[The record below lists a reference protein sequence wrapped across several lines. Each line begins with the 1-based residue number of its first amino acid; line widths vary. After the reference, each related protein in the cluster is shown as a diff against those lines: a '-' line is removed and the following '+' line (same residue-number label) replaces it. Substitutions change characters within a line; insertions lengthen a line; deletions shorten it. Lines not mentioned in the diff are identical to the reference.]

1 MYRAEANTPRPH
13 ASQTQ
18 KISYCPP
25 YGHTTFVN
33 FFPIIHLRRENDA
46 GWGRVPT
53 IRDEQ
58 AEVILTLASPS
69 VKKIEDKNPPMTA
82 RALEKACSSARN
94 RHSNTGT
101 LL

>member
-13 ASQTQ
+13 ANQSQ

-25 YGHTTFVN
+25 YGHTTFIN

-58 AEVILTLASPS
+58 AEVILTLASSS
-69 VKKIEDKNPPMTA
+69 VKKIEDKNLPMTA
-82 RALEKACSSARN
+82 RAAEKPARPGKN
-94 RHSNTGT
+94 CHSNTG
-101 LL
+101 